1 MEGGRLSGLS
11 SQQDGGQFE
20 DALRRLNAL
29 EIKLT
34 DQVKVDIDELR
45 KKWGQPRVERVTN
58 NTFKLWQVRE
68 RLKQSKG
75 LYVEEERLLGEF
87 KKVKDALITAKMDD
101 EYFEATKDTCVF
113 LGAKLAAVRNDQLVC
128 YSASRDLETDIN
140 KSIMTIRFE
149 DKDFAD
155 LDIEKV
161 RASTPLREREMTPL
175 DRHRSMSREPSPC
188 HFTMPPLRL
197 SMGNVTPGGTSNTD
211 PHAYFSRPG
220 SSQSVYGGRVGQDK
234 GLDEFRSKME
244 AAQMED
250 DSPPQGRRPGQPQ
263 GQTAQGIVLRDA
275 TGKVI
280 KDDPN
285 IFLNT
290 ERPGSAMSEMSIGIH
305 DLSRPGSRQDLV
317 MGDEVS
323 NSLLDL
329 SFSTKIDPFTSSH
342 PTKPDDYVIRT
353 KGDLQD
359 DLDVEIDFGE
369 EASTKREEE
378 EQRAIKK
385 ASEAAAEEIRL
396 EAQKRFEEKELIRKE
411 EEAAQK
417 KAEEAAK
424 QEKIRL
430 AKEAEAA
437 EREERKKA
445 DEKKMADLAEK
456 RRIAAE
462 KEAEKAAQKKAE
474 EEKKKEEEKQKKM
487 EEKAKKEAEEK
498 RKAEEKQ
505 RKEDEKKAKLEEKKR
520 KMEEAKAKKLEEEQ
534 RKIEEEQRKI
544 EEEKTKKLLEEEQKL
559 EEENRA
565 MVEAMKLEMQKFKEE
580 AEAESADVPDTNV
593 PTEANEATS
602 AATKKQKVA
611 EKKSLQKDVADLE
624 AELQLEAAGRGE
636 TSASKTKSGQK
647 EAGEAADAPGKT
659 KITKKKVGA
668 TATTKAGDNEAAT
681 IEGEAQEEELL
692 DEEARPITP
701 KRPTSAAGKKKSAD
715 AATAAS
721 ATNAGVG
728 ETVALEGEVVE
739 EEARPITP
747 KRPTSAAGKK
757 KSADAATASTKAGV
771 SESAAVEQELLDEE
785 ARPITPKRPTSAA
798 GKKSGEAT
806 AASTKAGV
814 SDAATLEGETVEG
827 ELLDEETRPVTP
839 KRPTSAQARI
849 RQERLQMHQVR
860 QRQPQRKVVILPQ
873 IRKRN

>member
-29 EIKLT
+29 ERKLT

-68 RLKQSKG
+68 RLKQSKV

-128 YSASRDLETDIN
+128 YSSSRDLETEIN

-188 HFTMPPLRL
+188 HFTMPPLRI

-220 SSQSVYGGRVGQDK
+220 SSQSLYGGRVGQDK
-234 GLDEFRSKME
+234 GLEEFRSKME

-250 DSPPQGRRPGQPQ
+250 DSPPQGRRPGQPA
-263 GQTAQGIVLRDA
+263 GQTAQGLVLRDA
-275 TGKVI
+275 SGKVI

-290 ERPGSAMSEMSIGIH
+290 ERPGSAMSEMSIGFH
-305 DLSRPGSRQDLV
+305 DLSRPGSRQDLM

-329 SFSTKIDPFTSSH
+329 SFSTKIDPFASSH
-342 PTKPDDYVIRT
+342 PTKPEDYVMTT

-369 EASTKREEE
+369 EASTKKREEE
-378 EQRAIKK
+378 EQRSIKK
-385 ASEAAAEEIRL
+385 AAEAAAEEIRL
-396 EAQKRFEEKELIRKE
+396 EAQKRFEEKEIIRKE
-411 EEAAQK
+411 EEAAKK

-424 QEKIRL
+424 EEKIRL

-437 EREERKKA
+437 EREERKRA

-462 KEAEKAAQKKAE
+462 KEAEKEA
-474 EEKKKEEEKQKKM
+474 KKKEEEAKKKEAEKQKKL

-498 RKAEEKQ
+498 RKEEEKQ
-505 RKEDEKKAKLEEKKR
+505 RKEDEKKARLEEKKR
-520 KMEEAKAKKLEEEQ
+520 KMEEAKAKKLEEEK
-534 RKIEEEQRKI
+534 RKIEEEQRKV
-544 EEEKTKKLLEEEQKL
+544 EEEKTKK
-559 EEENRA
+559 N
-565 MVEAMKLEMQKFKEE
+565 
-580 AEAESADVPDTNV
+580 
-593 PTEANEATS
+593 
-602 AATKKQKVA
+602 
-611 EKKSLQKDVADLE
+611 
-624 AELQLEAAGRGE
+624 GRG
-636 TSASKTKSGQK
+636 KS
-647 EAGEAADAPGKT
+647 
-659 KITKKKVGA
+659 
-668 TATTKAGDNEAAT
+668 
-681 IEGEAQEEELL
+681 
-692 DEEARPITP
+692 
-701 KRPTSAAGKKKSAD
+701 
-715 AATAAS
+715 
-721 ATNAGVG
+721 
-728 ETVALEGEVVE
+728 
-739 EEARPITP
+739 
-747 KRPTSAAGKK
+747 
-757 KSADAATASTKAGV
+757 
-771 SESAAVEQELLDEE
+771 
-785 ARPITPKRPTSAA
+785 
-798 GKKSGEAT
+798 
-806 AASTKAGV
+806 
-814 SDAATLEGETVEG
+814 
-827 ELLDEETRPVTP
+827 
-839 KRPTSAQARI
+839 
-849 RQERLQMHQVR
+849 
-860 QRQPQRKVVILPQ
+860 
-873 IRKRN
+873 